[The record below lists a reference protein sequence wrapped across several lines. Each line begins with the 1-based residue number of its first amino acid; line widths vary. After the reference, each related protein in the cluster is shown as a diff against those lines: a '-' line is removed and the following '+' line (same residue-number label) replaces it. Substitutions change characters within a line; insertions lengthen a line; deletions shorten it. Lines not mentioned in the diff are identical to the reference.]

1 MAFDLAMEECTA
13 GRRRG
18 NMQVLVTPER
28 GFSRGSRR
36 DHSSE
41 SPKVDREGC
50 KAEGTPQREVLMRMP
65 LPVAESY
72 SVRC

>member
-1 MAFDLAMEECTA
+1 MAFDLAMKECTA
-13 GRRRG
+13 GMRRG

-28 GFSRGSRR
+28 GFSRGCGR

-50 KAEGTPQREVLMRMP
+50 KAEGMPQREVLMRMS
-65 LPVAESY
+65 LHVGKSY